1 MSQNSPT
8 DPIERTVELS
18 LQPQKPKRRW
28 GLWLFALCVLLL
40 VGAFAAWK
48 GAEWFVNS
56 RPIPFSPTLSPALS
70 PTLSE
75 ETPSPDAP
83 LEVKTPN
90 SDPAHPTFVI
100 VAVREGDHSLSVA
113 EKLRHAGFDFPNW
126 AMKLSLRLHPNSL
139 AKLHQGRYKIATNV
153 TPAALLDTF
162 GRGTLIEGVLRIPDG
177 APLWEVRALFNDA
190 KELTHKTAEM
200 TDAELASALGLPYT
214 TPEGFFAPDTY
225 RYMEGGSDLEV
236 MKLAVKRQ
244 EKLLTRLWEE
254 RDATVQ
260 VKTPYEA
267 LTLASIIEKES
278 GLSEDRGKIS
288 SVFHNRL
295 SKAMPLQTDPTVIYG
310 LGPSFNGNLTK
321 KDLQTE
327 TPYNTYRI
335 AALPPTPIGA
345 PSAASLRAALHPEAT
360 PYLYFVSRGDG
371 SSEFS
376 TNLAAHNRAVNKFLL
391 KPRTKPAGTK
401 APSAKN

>member
-1 MSQNSPT
+1 MSNNDLTDKPT
-8 DPIERTVELS
+8 DPVESTLS
-18 LQPQKPKRRW
+18 LSSELPKKKTRW
-28 GLWLFALCVLLL
+28 GLWLFALL
-40 VGAFAAWK
+40 VFIFLSGFAAWK
-48 GAEWFVNS
+48 GAEWFVNT
-56 RPIPFSPTLSPALS
+56 RPIPFSPTLSPTLSGES
-70 PTLSE
+70 PT
-75 ETPSPDAP
+75 PDAP
-83 LEVKTPN
+83 LEVNTPT
-90 SDPAHPTFVI
+90 SDPAHPAFVI
-100 VAVREGDHSLSVA
+100 VAVREGDHSVSVA
-113 EKLRHAGFDFPNW
+113 EKLRLAGFDFPNW

-139 AKLHQGRYKIATNV
+139 AKLHQGRYKIATHV

-162 GRGTLIEGVLRIPDG
+162 GRGPLIEGVLRIPDG

-190 KELTHKTAEM
+190 KGLTHKTAEM
-200 TDAELASALGLPYT
+200 TDAELSTALGLPYT

-225 RYMEGGSDLEV
+225 RYMEGVSDLEV

-244 EKLLTRLWEE
+244 ESLLAQLWEA
-254 RDATVQ
+254 RDAAVQ

-295 SKAMPLQTDPTVIYG
+295 GKAMPLQTDPTVIYG

-321 KDLQTE
+321 KDLQAE

-376 TNLAAHNRAVNKFLL
+376 TNLAAHNRAVNKFIL
-391 KPRTKPAGTK
+391 KPKAKPAGTK

>member
-1 MSQNSPT
+1 M
-8 DPIERTVELS
+8 V
-18 LQPQKPKRRW
+18 
-28 GLWLFALCVLLL
+28 GL
-40 VGAFAAWK
+40 
-48 GAEWFVNS
+48 
-56 RPIPFSPTLSPALS
+56 
-70 PTLSE
+70 
-75 ETPSPDAP
+75 
-83 LEVKTPN
+83 
-90 SDPAHPTFVI
+90 
-100 VAVREGDHSLSVA
+100 
-113 EKLRHAGFDFPNW
+113 
-126 AMKLSLRLHPNSL
+126 
-139 AKLHQGRYKIATNV
+139 
-153 TPAALLDTF
+153 
-162 GRGTLIEGVLRIPDG
+162 
-177 APLWEVRALFNDA
+177 
-190 KELTHKTAEM
+190 
-200 TDAELASALGLPYT
+200 
-214 TPEGFFAPDTY
+214 
-225 RYMEGGSDLEV
+225 SDLDV
-236 MKLAVKRQ
+236 MKLAVKRL

-376 TNLAAHNRAVNKFLL
+376 TNLAAHNRAGNKFLL

>member
-1 MSQNSPT
+1 
-8 DPIERTVELS
+8 
-18 LQPQKPKRRW
+18 
-28 GLWLFALCVLLL
+28 
-40 VGAFAAWK
+40 
-48 GAEWFVNS
+48 
-56 RPIPFSPTLSPALS
+56 
-70 PTLSE
+70 
-75 ETPSPDAP
+75 
-83 LEVKTPN
+83 
-90 SDPAHPTFVI
+90 
-100 VAVREGDHSLSVA
+100 
-113 EKLRHAGFDFPNW
+113 
-126 AMKLSLRLHPNSL
+126 
-139 AKLHQGRYKIATNV
+139 
-153 TPAALLDTF
+153 
-162 GRGTLIEGVLRIPDG
+162 
-177 APLWEVRALFNDA
+177 
-190 KELTHKTAEM
+190 
-200 TDAELASALGLPYT
+200 
-214 TPEGFFAPDTY
+214 
-225 RYMEGGSDLEV
+225 MEGGSDLEV